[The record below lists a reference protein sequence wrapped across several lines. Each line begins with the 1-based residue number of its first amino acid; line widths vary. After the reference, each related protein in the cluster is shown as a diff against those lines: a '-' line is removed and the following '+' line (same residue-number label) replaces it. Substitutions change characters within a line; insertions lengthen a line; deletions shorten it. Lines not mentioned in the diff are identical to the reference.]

1 MWATTPAQT
10 LPTSSNTACCLR
22 QLHGKCEGHPDKTA
36 AAAADM
42 AGAHPSPA
50 FAQCRRPRT
59 WRRFLVSHRR
69 RRRKKL
75 VELVQGPAHLMDV
88 VDVPAT
94 NVNISEEQAGLR
106 VCMPLLL
113 GFVVAPARARMRGY
127 AHERESCRKRALRG
141 GAE

>member
-1 MWATTPAQT
+1 LLNVAALERGDASLFP
-10 LPTSSNTACCLR
+10 
-22 QLHGKCEGHPDKTA
+22 TA
-36 AAAADM
+36 A
-42 AGAHPSPA
+42 G
-50 FAQCRRPRT
+50 
-59 WRRFLVSHRR
+59 VE
-69 RRRKKL
+69 KKL

-88 VDVPAT
+88 VEIPAT